1 MTIAEQLALEEVIH
15 NKDMAVRD
23 AKRLVTEAFQ
33 REMGVAASEQ
43 RTERYMLKS
52 TVGNLTML
60 DPTGGRI
67 LKPVQNGML
76 TGPAGDLKVCQILQF
91 VRQVLNGTM
100 LFWMAM
106 DICSYPSPSEG
117 PIM

>member
-60 DPTGGRI
+60 DPTGGRLLAGSERDVDWI
-67 LKPVQNGML
+67 RCRPESVSDPPVC
-76 TGPAGDLKVCQILQF
+76 TAGP
-91 VRQVLNGTM
+91 RTM
-100 LFWMAM
+100 MFWMVM
-106 DICSYPSPSEG
+106 DIFVYFPHRVKG
-117 PIM
+117 L